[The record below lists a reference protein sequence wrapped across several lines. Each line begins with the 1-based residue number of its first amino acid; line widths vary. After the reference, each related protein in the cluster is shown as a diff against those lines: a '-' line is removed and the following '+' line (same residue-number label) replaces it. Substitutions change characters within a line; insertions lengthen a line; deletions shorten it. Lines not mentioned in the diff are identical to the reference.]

1 MKYLTYN
8 LRSYKLHF
16 IKTDKFKT
24 ISILVNFK
32 RPLKKEEVTIRNF
45 LALMLMQSSKN
56 YPNRRLLAIK
66 AEHLY
71 DPNIAVIHRRL
82 GNYSLLSFSLAML
95 NEAYTEPKMYEKTF
109 AFLMEIIFNPHLKDK
124 AFDAKS
130 FKIVKNMYSSS
141 LKSIKDDPQK
151 YSLIRML
158 EEMDIKAPY
167 AFRDGYLEDIKKI
180 TPKTLK
186 TYYNEVINN
195 DELDIFIL
203 GDLDLNEIK
212 RMLKEKIKI
221 NTIKRFKGDL
231 VINHQQHRLRIK
243 KVNEEEKIRQSKL
256 SIGCKLINLTDFEQK
271 YIMPLYA
278 NILGGASYSK
288 LFATVRE
295 KHSLAY
301 YIKSVYIKADNL
313 LLIYSGINKDNASK
327 VLSLIKKEM
336 NEIAKG
342 NIKDSELDKAK
353 KSILSQLDDVFD
365 YPNQI
370 INTYLLISLLK
381 LDDLKT
387 QIKKYQ
393 EVTIADLKRVAKKI
407 KMDTVFLLYGGQE
420 YEEN

>member
-8 LRSYKLHF
+8 LHSYNLHF

-24 ISILVNFK
+24 ISMLVNFK

-393 EVTIADLKRVAKKI
+393 EVTIADLKKVAKKI

>member
-8 LRSYKLHF
+8 LHSYNLHF

-24 ISILVNFK
+24 ISMLVNFK